1 MNETKQPFYKNKQ
14 IAIWLIIISATL
26 LLVAALLIFLVK
38 DTTTFQSV
46 SVPVEDSDEML
57 DLTKPDELN
66 ADYYQITLNDFAK
79 FYNGT
84 RESMDGSIEA
94 VMLEIKNIDQDNL
107 SYDFVLNIG
116 AGKKLRGVGYIDLQL
131 REINADAL
139 GILKFS
145 ARRDG
150 RIRLTTSDSTRAVKY
165 NLIEE
170 SK

>member
-14 IAIWLIIISATL
+14 IAIWLIVLSATL
-26 LLVAALLIFLVK
+26 LLVAAMLIYLVK
-38 DTTTFQSV
+38 DTTSFKSV
-46 SVPVEDSDEML
+46 SVPIEESEELL
-57 DLTKPDELN
+57 DLTKPDELKT
-66 ADYYQITLNDFAK
+66 DFYQITLNDFAK
-79 FYNGT
+79 TYTGT

-107 SYDFVLNIG
+107 SYEFVMNIG
-116 AGKKLRGVGYIDLQL
+116 AGKKLRGIGYINLQL

-139 GILKFS
+139 GILRFN

-150 RIRLTTSDSTRAVKY
+150 RISLVTVDTTRAVKF